1 MESILKIS
9 NLNKS
14 YGDNHV
20 LQDMNLTIERGDF
33 VVLTGPSGSGKS
45 TFLNIVG
52 LLDKQDSGDVVYFGT
67 KNPAPF
73 SSSASKI
80 LRNKVGYLFQ
90 NFALIETKTVEQNLM
105 IALEFSKGK
114 NKKTQISDALDYV
127 GLSGF
132 EKKKISQCSGGEQQR
147 IAVARLLL
155 KPCELI
161 LCDEPTG
168 SLDYENRQNII
179 KLLLKLQEDGK
190 TVLIVSH
197 DPEVIEIAKTHHS
210 LTDLMSSV

>member
-67 KNPAPF
+67 KNPVPF

>member
-1 MESILKIS
+1 MDKILRIE

-14 YGDNHV
+14 FGDHHV
-20 LQDMNLTIERGDF
+20 IKNMSLEVNQGSF

-52 LLDKQDSGDVVYFGT
+52 LLDKHDSGTITYFGVN
-67 KNPAPF
+67 NPKPF
-73 SSSASKI
+73 SKEATKLLQTKI
-80 LRNKVGYLFQ
+80 GYLFQ
-90 NFALIETKTVEQNLM
+90 NFALIESKTVEQNLM
-105 IALEFSKGK
+105 IALEFVKGI
-114 NKKTQISDALDYV
+114 NKKERIAEVLEYV
-127 GLSGF
+127 DLKGF

-147 IAVARLLL
+147 VAVARLML

-179 KLLLKLQEDGK
+179 SLLKKLQADGK
-190 TVLIVSH
+190 TILIVSH
-197 DPEVIEIAKTHHS
+197 DPEVIEVAEIHH
-210 LTDLMSSV
+210 DLMEIMNA

>member
-1 MESILKIS
+1 
-9 NLNKS
+9 
-14 YGDNHV
+14 
-20 LQDMNLTIERGDF
+20 
-33 VVLTGPSGSGKS
+33 
-45 TFLNIVG
+45 
-52 LLDKQDSGDVVYFGT
+52 
-67 KNPAPF
+67 
-73 SSSASKI
+73 
-80 LRNKVGYLFQ
+80 
-90 NFALIETKTVEQNLM
+90 M
-105 IALEFSKGK
+105 IALEFSKGN

-210 LTDLMSSV
+210 LTDLMISV

>member
-1 MESILKIS
+1 MESILKIT

-20 LQDMNLTIERGDF
+20 LRDMNLTIERGDF

-67 KNPAPF
+67 KNPVPF

-105 IALEFSKGK
+105 IALEFSKGN

-210 LTDLMSSV
+210 LTGLMSSI